1 MTTVLANRE
10 DAYGSQFMKDDV
22 RGQIDAAV
30 AKRRAELQARSLDEV
45 GRDFQFTFQMHP
57 DLQGGKDNLIERIL
71 AKVRA
76 ELERNA

>member
-1 MTTVLANRE
+1 MALANGE
-10 DAYGSQFMKDDV
+10 DAHGSQFMRDDIWA
-22 RGQIDAAV
+22 QIDAAV

-45 GRDFQFTFQMHP
+45 GRDFQFTFRMHP
-57 DLQGGKDNLIERIL
+57 DLQAGKDNLIERIL